1 MNFRENGNIFSH
13 HSQSLKSVP
22 STEKDNIDM
31 IFLIL
36 VHCYILEYY
45 QKKRNDISTYKV
57 CKVYVLVFLSFYYIF
72 QK

>member
-1 MNFRENGNIFSH
+1 MNFRENVNIFSH
-13 HSQSLKSVP
+13 HSQSVKSVP

-31 IFLIL
+31 IFLML

-57 CKVYVLVFLSFYYIF
+57 CKVYVLVFLSFNYIF